1 MGLAGEAVVEV
12 KVCIKIS
19 FGICSEDCFASGF
32 FVKDCVRGG
41 FEVSFWV
48 IGEVKINFEVFV
60 KVGQC

>member
-12 KVCIKIS
+12 KVCIKIGFS
-19 FGICSEDCFASGF
+19 ICSEDCFASGF

-48 IGEVKINFEVFV
+48 KINCKVFV
-60 KVGQC
+60 KMGQC